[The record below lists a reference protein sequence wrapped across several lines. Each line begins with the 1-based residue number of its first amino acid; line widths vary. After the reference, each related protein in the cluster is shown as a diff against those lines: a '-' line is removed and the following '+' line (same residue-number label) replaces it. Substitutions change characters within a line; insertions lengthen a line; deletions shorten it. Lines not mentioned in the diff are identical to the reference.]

1 MFRME
6 RSKKMDNKKELLL
19 KLQELAKR
27 GVNGEKENAD
37 KLLKKLMKKYNISED
52 EINDEEINEVEL
64 ELKDDIE
71 VRLACQILFSF
82 FDNAPLYKK
91 WKKRVKYYT
100 KLTKPQEIE
109 FRYMFSVYL
118 ENFRKQELIF
128 YRAFINKNRIFPK
141 EILNKKGRN
150 PYDISPE
157 ERAEILKS
165 QMMMEGI
172 EMTRIRKALKGEK

>member
-82 FDNAPLYKK
+82 FDDAPLYQK
-91 WKKRVKYYT
+91 WRKRIKYYT
-100 KLTKPQEIE
+100 KLTKSQEIE

-118 ENFRKQELIF
+118 EDFRKQELIF
-128 YRAFINKNRIFPK
+128 YRAFIYKNNIFPDG
-141 EILNKKGRN
+141 KGRSL
-150 PYDISPE
+150 YDVSPE

-165 QMMMEGI
+165 QMMMGGI
-172 EMTRIRKALKGEK
+172 EMTRIRKALKGE

>member
-1 MFRME
+1 
-6 RSKKMDNKKELLL
+6 MDNKKELLL

-64 ELKDDIE
+64 ELRDDIE

-91 WKKRVKYYT
+91 WKKRVKYYI

-141 EILNKKGRN
+141 EILNEKGRN
-150 PYDISPE
+150 PYDVSPE
-157 ERAEILKS
+157 EKAEILKS

>member
-1 MFRME
+1 
-6 RSKKMDNKKELLL
+6 MDNKKELLL

-141 EILNKKGRN
+141 EILNEKGRN

-165 QMMMEGI
+165 QMMMGGI